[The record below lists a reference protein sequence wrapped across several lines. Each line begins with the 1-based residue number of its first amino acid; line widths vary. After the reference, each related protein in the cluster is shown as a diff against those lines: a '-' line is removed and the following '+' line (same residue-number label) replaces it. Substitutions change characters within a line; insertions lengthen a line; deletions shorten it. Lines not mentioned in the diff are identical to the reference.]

1 MANASGKDLKMKSFP
16 QLDRILLAATVAVVA
31 SAQAPSPVAPAF
43 EVASIRPKS
52 FEQMRQIVAQ
62 FAATGSFSDIEIDPG
77 RVRIAAID
85 LAKLIRTAYG
95 IKDYQLEGPEWLID
109 PDIPTMYEIE
119 ATLPAGATRDQV
131 PLMLQNLLKER
142 FKLAIRKGSKEADTY
157 ALLLGKNGPSFK
169 PKEISDQPDLATS
182 LTQGAKGEI
191 TTIRNGTKETSAP
204 GRGSRVETS
213 TLGGLVDYLSR
224 RLDKPVIDKTGL
236 KGNFD
241 ITLQVLPTGPLA
253 GAPTDPKELL
263 AYLRENPD
271 VTHAPL
277 VAAVERLGLKLER
290 QKNPVETIIIEH
302 AEKTPSEN

>member
-1 MANASGKDLKMKSFP
+1 MKSFP
-16 QLDRILLAATVAVVA
+16 RPDRILLTATVALVA
-31 SAQAPSPVAPAF
+31 SAQTPSATGPAF

-52 FEQMRQIVAQ
+52 FEQVKQIVAQ
-62 FAATGSFSDIEIDPG
+62 FAATGSFSDIEIDPE
-77 RVRIAAID
+77 RVHIAAMD
-85 LAKLIRTAYG
+85 LEKLIRTAYG
-95 IKDYQLEGPEWLID
+95 IKDYQLEGPAWLVD
-109 PDIPTMYEIE
+109 PDTPTMFEIE

-142 FKLAIRKGSKEADTY
+142 FKLTIRKGSKEVDTF

-169 PKEISDQPDLATS
+169 PKELSDQPEPQQNAM
-182 LTQGAKGEI
+182 TQGAQGEV
-191 TTIRNGTKETSAP
+191 TVVRNGTKETSAP

-213 TLGGLVDYLSR
+213 TVGGLVDYLSP

-241 ITLQVLPTGPLA
+241 ITLQVLPTGPLP

-271 VTHAPL
+271 VRNAPL
-277 VAAVERLGLKLER
+277 IAAVERLGLKLER
-290 QKNPVETIIIEH
+290 QKNPIETIIVEH